1 MKYYEWIKFNIS
13 EKRNNINLL
22 THKINL
28 WTVTK
33 LINYRKKKHGTTTLS
48 KVLRNA
54 FVKSLSPESV
64 DFNGETV

>member
-1 MKYYEWIKFNIS
+1 MQYFRKKKQHKY
-13 EKRNNINLL
+13 LL